1 MGEDVMAFVFEDEVQ
16 DRFVFEPEFEQT
28 KKEGIVEGFIKPTV
42 KAIPRVLG
50 SAVGGLGAMPL
61 SGLYGLYEGIKAGV
75 QGQDALSAAGQGI
88 DFINQKTNVTTTPEE
103 AQGLENVMLPMKVFE
118 YAGKGGQAVGR
129 ATGIP
134 YAEPV
139 LGTLAEAGAMFAL
152 PKVAS
157 KIKLPERTAKPSKAI
172 EGDKITQ
179 ELFKDRYII
188 EDEPI
193 KVAEEVKE
201 SAPKE
206 DLSALNI
213 LEEAKTEPV
222 IKASEVK
229 LKETLKEA
237 PKAETL
243 HSNPVTEILNQYT
256 KYVGQPVWDYV
267 VNKTVP
273 KLLEKSK
280 IGQGVLRIF
289 DTDYRS
295 NLPQKE
301 NFNSMVR
308 GQRDTAAIG
317 RDYAIDLGNR
327 LQSFSEA
334 EQLQLGE
341 FIRGE
346 KSDLPANLQKIGT
359 ETKDVL
365 YNLGKQAVD
374 TGLLSEE
381 AFFKNAGKYMPRLYT
396 EFEYQGLLSKYNI
409 TKPDRLDLS
418 RFKNRKDIPKEI
430 REQMGEILTPGYPV
444 AKGITQLTHDISLA
458 RLFND
463 ISKNPQWVGEG
474 EGFVQLS
481 KSNKLGNLSG
491 KYVHPEIA
499 REIEFIQQQKPQ
511 WEKAINKAYGAW
523 KYGKVIL
530 SPKTHIRN
538 MMSNSVL
545 AHLGGMPLWEQPVY
559 LTRAIK
565 EMATNGKVFSD
576 VKRNSSIFNTTWTQQ
591 ELRNVYDDMMS
602 LKGVSATNPVE
613 SSTILRTALS
623 KTKQAGNKMA
633 DLYQK
638 EEQVYKMAKILHSLE
653 NGKDLKAAIADA
665 NKWLFDYSDVTR
677 AQQQYRNSMLGA
689 PFATFTLKALPRVA
703 EAAVTTPWR
712 FAAPFAMIY
721 GLEESARNYF
731 GDTKEESDKKRKLLP
746 EYMRGKMLG
755 MPSYPRVP
763 VSDEFGREYYLDLTY
778 ILPWGD
784 IGESGD
790 FMGIPGAVRPLS
802 HPLTNEALQQFAN
815 FDTFWERPI
824 VRESDLAGKNKFERL
839 ITSAKIRGAHA
850 AKTFLPTPFMDAEKA
865 YSSAQGNPD
874 YRGRLRPSSVVA
886 SDVLFG
892 VKMQPVDYA
901 EQAEKLI
908 RKLDPNQGRI
918 AAELKAGIRTAS
930 LRKAILESKGK
941 DTSKYDKEIQGY
953 IEQLEGMGQELQKAV
968 GE

>member
-1 MGEDVMAFVFEDEVQ
+1 MGYVFEDEVQ
-16 DRFVFEPEFEQT
+16 DRYVLEPEFEQP
-28 KKEGIVEGFIKPTV
+28 KKEGVVEGLVKPTA
-42 KAIPRVLG
+42 KAIPRVLA
-50 SAVGGLGAMPL
+50 SAVGGLGAMPI

-75 QGQDALSAAGQGI
+75 QGKDMLGAAGRGV
-88 DFINQKTNVTTTPEE
+88 DFINQKANVTTTPEE
-103 AQGLENVMLPMKVFE
+103 AQGLENLMLPMKLFE
-118 YAGKGGQAVGR
+118 YAGKGGQAIGA

-134 YAEPV
+134 YAEPIM
-139 LGTLAEAGAMFAL
+139 GTLAEAGAMFAV
-152 PKVAS
+152 PKVTA
-157 KIKLPERTAKPSKAI
+157 KIKLPERKIKTSKAI

-179 ELFKDRYII
+179 EVFKDRYII
-188 EDEPI
+188 EDEP
-193 KVAEEVKE
+193 VK
-201 SAPKE
+201 
-206 DLSALNI
+206 
-213 LEEAKTEPV
+213 T
-222 IKASEVK
+222 
-229 LKETLKEA
+229 EA
-237 PKAETL
+237 PKVETSKVESPTL
-243 HSNPVTEILNQYT
+243 YSNPITPILNQYT
-256 KYVGQPVWDYV
+256 KYIGHPVWDYV

-273 KLLEKSK
+273 KLLEKTK
-280 IGQGVLRIF
+280 VGRGALRIF
-289 DTDYRS
+289 DTEYRG
-295 NLPQKE
+295 NLPSKN
-301 NFNSMVR
+301 NFNEMVK

-327 LQSFSEA
+327 LQSFPEA

-346 KSDLPANLQKIGT
+346 QTNLPSHLQKIGT

-396 EFEYQGLLSKYNI
+396 EFEYKNLLNQYNLV
-409 TKPDRLDLS
+409 KPDRLDLS
-418 RFKNRKDIPKEI
+418 RFKARKDIPKEI

-444 AKGITQLTHDISLA
+444 AKGISQLTHDISLA
-458 RLFND
+458 RMFND
-463 ISKNPQWVGEG
+463 IAKNPEWIGQKP
-474 EGFVQLS
+474 GFVQLS
-481 KSNKLGNLSG
+481 KSKKLGSLSEQ
-491 KYVHPEIA
+491 YVHPEIA
-499 REIEFIQQQKPQ
+499 REVEFIQAKKPE

-565 EMATNGKVFSD
+565 EMATNGEIFSN

-591 ELRNVYDDMMS
+591 ELKNIYDEMNN

-638 EEQVYKMAKILHSLE
+638 EEQVYKLAKIIHSLE
-653 NGKDLKAAIADA
+653 NGKDLKSAVTDA
-665 NKWLFDYSDVTR
+665 NKWLFDYSDVTH
-677 AQQQYRNSMLGA
+677 AQARYRNSLIGA
-689 PFATFTLKALPRVA
+689 PFATFTLKSLPRVA

-721 GLEESARNYF
+721 GLEEASRNYF
-731 GDTKEESDKKRKLLP
+731 QDSKEESDKKRKLLP
-746 EYMRGKMLG
+746 EYMEGNMLG

-784 IGESGD
+784 IGESGK

-802 HPLTNEALQQFAN
+802 HPVTNEALQQFAN
-815 FDTFWERPI
+815 HDTFWDRPI
-824 VRESDLAGKNKFERL
+824 VRESDLAGKNKLEQL
-839 ITSAKIRGAHA
+839 MTSAKLRGSHA

-865 YSSAQGNPD
+865 YSAIQEKPD
-874 YRGRLRPSSVVA
+874 YRGRVRPSNVVA

-892 VKMQPVDYA
+892 VKMQPVDYI
-901 EQAEKLI
+901 EQQEKLI
-908 RKLDPNQGRI
+908 RKLDPNKGRV
-918 AAELKAGIRTAS
+918 AAEIKASIRVAS
-930 LRKAILESKGK
+930 MRKAILESKGK
-941 DTSKYDKEIQGY
+941 DTSKYDKEIQGL
-953 IEQLEGMGQELQKAV
+953 IQQLETMGQELSQTV